1 MNLRNAVKRVVEHG
15 LVASGVAAIARR
27 RVTGCSLVLSY
38 HNVIPDDVPI
48 GGDAPNHLKVSEFA
62 AQLDVL
68 RATHTVVSLE
78 ELLTIGPGRYVARP
92 PVAITFDDA
101 YRGAVLLGLAEV
113 IKRDMPATIFVA
125 PGLLGGQTFWWD
137 ELASPEHGLS
147 PALRAHALSSLAGDG
162 NAVRSWALDHGHRR
176 FPVMSSYY
184 ETCTEEELRV
194 AVSYPRVT
202 LGSHTWSHPELT
214 RLSAAE
220 LIDELKRPREWLRAF
235 TPNYIDAIAYP
246 YGAFNEQVADA
257 AAACGYVGGFAV
269 AGGWRRH
276 IGANA
281 DSNAYA
287 WPRFNVPSGISV
299 RGFSLRASG
308 LLT

>member
-1 MNLRNAVKRVVEHG
+1 MSVRTLVKRLVEHG

-27 RVTGCSLVLSY
+27 RLTGCSLVLSY
-38 HNVIPDDVPI
+38 HNVVPDDAPV
-48 GGDAPNHLKVSEFA
+48 GGDAPNHLKVGDFG

-78 ELLTIGPGRYVARP
+78 ELLTIAPDRYVSRP

-125 PGLLGGQTFWWD
+125 PGLLGGHTFWWD
-137 ELASPEHGLS
+137 ELASPENGL
-147 PALRAHALSSLAGDG
+147 PPVLRAHALSALAGDG
-162 NAVRSWALDHGHRR
+162 NAVRSWAREHGHLR
-176 FPVMSSYY
+176 FPVTSSYY
-184 ETCTEEELRV
+184 ETCTEDELRA
-194 AVSYPRVT
+194 AVSHPRIT

-246 YGAFNEQVADA
+246 YGAFNEHVADA

-269 AGGWRRH
+269 AGGWQRH
-276 IGANA
+276 TGANRG
-281 DSNAYA
+281 SNTFA
-287 WPRFNVPSGISV
+287 WPRFNVPNGISIQ
-299 RGFSLRASG
+299 GFSLRASG